1 MKQLME
7 NWRRLIKESEVED
20 EVPQPLPLG
29 EVPEELYHATRPPLL
44 SKISIDGL
52 RDFTDFSRHG
62 AGQHGVSFTTQLEA
76 VSSGEFG
83 KLILVYDGLKL
94 AESGQ
99 FHFKP
104 HQDPT
109 IGTKESE
116 IRVEMIDSASE
127 TGSGI
132 DEKVDALGTE
142 VPFSYVKK
150 MIFLYPLQEQEQEWL
165 KEKFPNIPF
174 ESYDRRTGEILEYDE
189 KEEETLENPEDSE
202 KSVQ

>member
-7 NWRRLIKESEVED
+7 NWRKLIKEAEVED
-20 EVPQPLPLG
+20 ELPQPLPPN
-29 EVPEELYHATRPPLL
+29 EIPEELYHATRPPLL

-52 RDFTDFSRHG
+52 RDFTDFSNHG
-62 AGQHGVSFTTQLEA
+62 AGQHGVSFSTQLEA
-76 VSSGEFG
+76 VAGGDFG
-83 KLILVYDGLKL
+83 NLILVFDGVKL
-94 AESGQ
+94 RESGQ

-109 IGTKESE
+109 MGTKESE
-116 IRVEMIDSASE
+116 IRVEMIDSASD

-150 MIFLYPLQEQEQEWL
+150 MMFLYPISENDQKWL

-174 ESYDRRTGEILEYDE
+174 ESYDRRTGEILEYDDKNEE
-189 KEEETLENPEDSE
+189 KA
-202 KSVQ
+202 

>member
-7 NWRRLIKESEVED
+7 SWRKLIKESEED
-20 EVPQPLPLG
+20 RGLPQPIPPA
-29 EVPEELYHATRPPLL
+29 EITEELYHATRQPLL

-76 VSSGEFG
+76 VSEGSFG
-83 KLILVYDGLKL
+83 NLILVYDGRKL

-99 FHFKP
+99 FQFKP

-109 IGTKESE
+109 IGTSESE

-142 VPFSYVKK
+142 VPFNFVKK
-150 MIFLYPLQEQEQEWL
+150 MVFLYPVTESEQKWL
-165 KEKFPNIPF
+165 KETFPNVPF
-174 ESYDRRTGEILEYDE
+174 ESYDHRSGEILEYDE
-189 KEEETLENPEDSE
+189 KNEE
-202 KSVQ
+202 KA

>member
-7 NWRRLIKESEVED
+7 NWRKLIVESEE
-20 EVPQPLPLG
+20 ESALPQPLPPG
-29 EVPEELYHATRPPLL
+29 EIPEELYHATRPPLL

-52 RDFTDFSRHG
+52 RDFTDYSRHG
-62 AGQHGVSFTTQLEA
+62 AGQHGVSFSTQLEA
-76 VSSGEFG
+76 LAGGDFG
-83 KLILVYDGLKL
+83 NLILVFDGAKL
-94 AESGQ
+94 RESGQ
-99 FHFKP
+99 FHFRP

-109 IGTKESE
+109 IGTEESE

-150 MIFLYPLQEQEQEWL
+150 MMFLYPISENDQKWL

-174 ESYDRRTGEILEYDE
+174 ESYDRQTGEILEYDDKSEE
-189 KEEETLENPEDSE
+189 KA
-202 KSVQ
+202 

>member
-7 NWRRLIKESEVED
+7 NWRKLIKESEE
-20 EVPQPLPLG
+20 ENALPQPLPPN
-29 EVPEELYHATRPPLL
+29 EIPEELYHATRPPLL

-52 RDFTDFSRHG
+52 RDFTDYSRHG
-62 AGQHGVSFTTQLEA
+62 AGQHGVSFSTQLEA
-76 VSSGEFG
+76 VTGGDFG
-83 KLILVYDGLKL
+83 NLILVFDGVKL
-94 AESGQ
+94 RESGQ

-109 IGTKESE
+109 MGTKESE

-142 VPFSYVKK
+142 VPFNFVKK
-150 MIFLYPLQEQEQEWL
+150 LVFLYPISESEQKRL
-165 KEKFPNIPF
+165 KESFPNIPF
-174 ESYDRRTGEILEYDE
+174 ESYDRQSGEILEYDDKNEE
-189 KEEETLENPEDSE
+189 KA
-202 KSVQ
+202 

>member
-7 NWRRLIKESEVED
+7 NWRKLIKESEVED
-20 EVPQPLPLG
+20 ELPQPLPPS
-29 EVPEELYHATRPPLL
+29 EIPEELYHATRPPLL

-52 RDFTDFSRHG
+52 RDFTDYSRHG
-62 AGQHGVSFTTQLEA
+62 AGQHGISFSTQLEA
-76 VSSGEFG
+76 ITGGDFG
-83 KLILVYDGLKL
+83 NLILVFDGVKL
-94 AESGQ
+94 RESGQ

-109 IGTKESE
+109 IGTEESE

-150 MIFLYPLQEQEQEWL
+150 MMFLYPISENDQKWL

-174 ESYDRRTGEILEYDE
+174 ESYDRQTGEILEYDDKSEE
-189 KEEETLENPEDSE
+189 KA
-202 KSVQ
+202 

>member
-7 NWRRLIKESEVED
+7 NWRKLIKESEVED
-20 EVPQPLPLG
+20 ELPQPLPPS
-29 EVPEELYHATRPPLL
+29 EIPEELYHATRPPLL

-52 RDFTDFSRHG
+52 RDFTDYSRHG
-62 AGQHGVSFTTQLEA
+62 AGQHGISFSTQLEA
-76 VSSGEFG
+76 ITGGDFG
-83 KLILVYDGLKL
+83 NLILVFDGVKL
-94 AESGQ
+94 RESGQ

-109 IGTKESE
+109 IGTEESE

-142 VPFSYVKK
+142 IPFNYVKK
-150 MIFLYPLQEQEQEWL
+150 MVFLYPISESEQKWL
-165 KEKFPNIPF
+165 KESFPNIPF
-174 ESYDRRTGEILEYDE
+174 ESYDHKSGEILEYDDKSEE
-189 KEEETLENPEDSE
+189 KA
-202 KSVQ
+202 